1 MTDHDISVLFTA
13 DTEVRAERVVESL
26 NSVINKRFTC
36 FALGE
41 AKAAVTS
48 LRLLIF
54 KHLDSTD
61 QADADTKLEI
71 GKLLSQLSVGDS
83 ESRKDNSARII
94 PVLVETAGFESC
106 TLSRQLNEHAES
118 MQRQIMLRDRH
129 WTHDIN
135 LLLARVESTTHGA
148 AAGPPAAIDTLY
160 PVARLRG
167 KKRPGREAIM
177 DTLGGE
183 GKGWLLQKNGDTA
196 TDADGNLIEQNT
208 LVREFTFKSFAQAM
222 NFMDRV
228 AQGCDIAD
236 HHPSWTNS
244 YKKLQISLST
254 WDAVIP
260 HVTERDVMLAA
271 YFDHVYSDY
280 Q

>member
-1 MTDHDISVLFTA
+1 
-13 DTEVRAERVVESL
+13 
-26 NSVINKRFTC
+26 
-36 FALGE
+36 
-41 AKAAVTS
+41 
-48 LRLLIF
+48 
-54 KHLDSTD
+54 
-61 QADADTKLEI
+61 
-71 GKLLSQLSVGDS
+71 
-83 ESRKDNSARII
+83 
-94 PVLVETAGFESC
+94 
-106 TLSRQLNEHAES
+106 
-118 MQRQIMLRDRH
+118 
-129 WTHDIN
+129 
-135 LLLARVESTTHGA
+135 
-148 AAGPPAAIDTLY
+148 
-160 PVARLRG
+160 
-167 KKRPGREAIM
+167 M

-183 GKGWLLQKNGDTA
+183 GKGWLLQKNGDAA

-271 YFDHVYSDY
+271 YFDHVHSDY